1 MKERVTP
8 RERHTEQRK
17 RRENRDSLSEK
28 KNIYA
33 ERDGCNSSSHH
44 SNNCGTILVF
54 FSAKANERTMKK
66 KKQNTD

>member
-28 KNIYA
+28 KIYMP
-33 ERDGCNSSSHH
+33 N
-44 SNNCGTILVF
+44 GTAATAVVIIVIIVVPF
-54 FSAKANERTMKK
+54 
-66 KKQNTD
+66 